1 METARTITVIP
12 AKINPVTGRV
22 ESTVKRRR
30 VAGYARVS
38 TDKDEQFTSFKA
50 QTDYYTQY
58 IQSNPSWEFVKV
70 YTDEG
75 ITGTSTRHREGFNQ
89 MVEDALAGKIDL
101 IVTKSVSRFARNT
114 VDSLTTVRKLKD
126 HGVEIY
132 FEKENIYTFDGKGE
146 LLITLMSS
154 LAQEESR
161 SISENV
167 TWGQRKRMADGKVTI
182 PYKHFL
188 GYERGENK
196 DAPPVVNPEQ
206 AEIVKRIYREY
217 KSGKSS
223 WTIAKE
229 LTADGIPT
237 PAGKTTWQRSTIESI
252 LTNEKYRG
260 SALLQKKITTDF
272 LSKRQKPNE
281 GEAPQYYIEQSHEA
295 IIRKALGHKY
305 SGNSIF
311 SARLVCADC
320 GEFFGSKVWN
330 STDKYRRTI
339 WQCNGKYKGE
349 HRCTTPHLEEQYIR
363 DAFVAAF
370 NSLIRRKDELTRNCQ
385 FVMDR
390 YTDCADLD
398 AQLSR
403 LEDELTIVTGLIQK
417 WVAENAKTAQDT
429 DAFMAKCRE
438 YDDRYRELQSKVEVI
453 EEEKRVRQG
462 RVKRFELF
470 MQALKKQHSELTEF
484 DESTWLAVIDTVL
497 VKPDGKLV
505 FRFANGMEVE
515 R

>member
-1 METARTITVIP
+1 MDRAVTKIEKKKAP
-12 AKINPVTGRV
+12 AVPLT
-22 ESTVKRRR
+22 R
-30 VAGYARVS
+30 VAAYSRVS
-38 TDKDEQFTSFKA
+38 TGKDAMLHSLTA
-50 QTDYYTQY
+50 QISYYSDY
-58 IQSNPSWEFVKV
+58 IQRHPGWLFCGVFS
-70 YTDEG
+70 DEAT
-75 ITGTSTRHREGFNQ
+75 TGTKEDRAGFQALLRECR
-89 MVEDALAGKIDL
+89 AGNIDL
-101 IVTKSVSRFARNT
+101 VITKSISRFARNT
-114 VDSLTTVRKLKD
+114 VVLLETVRELKELGID
-126 HGVEIY
+126 VY
-132 FEKENIYTFDGKGE
+132 FEEQNIHTISPDGE
-146 LLITLMSS
+146 LMLTILASY
-154 LAQEESR
+154 AQEESL
-161 SISENV
+161 SASENQKWRV
-167 TWGQRKRMADGKVTI
+167 QKGFEAGI
-182 PYKHFL
+182 PYDHTLL
-188 GYERGENK
+188 G
-196 DAPPVVNPEQ
+196 
-206 AEIVKRIYREY
+206 
-217 KSGKSS
+217 
-223 WTIAKE
+223 
-229 LTADGIPT
+229 
-237 PAGKTTWQRSTIESI
+237 
-252 LTNEKYRG
+252 YRG

-295 IIRKALGHKY
+295 IIPPDEWEIVQLEMARRKALGHKY

>member
-1 METARTITVIP
+1 MATARNVTVIP
-12 AKINPVTGRV
+12 ARINPTTGRV
-22 ESTVKRRR
+22 ENKIKKRK

-38 TDKDEQFTSFKA
+38 TDKDEQFTSFEA
-50 QTDYYTQY
+50 QTDYYTKF
-58 IQSNPSWEFVKV
+58 IQSNSAWEFVKV

-101 IVTKSVSRFARNT
+101 IITKSVSRFARNT
-114 VDSLTTVRKLKD
+114 VDSLTTVRKLKE
-126 HGVEIY
+126 HGVEVY
-132 FEKENIYTFDGKGE
+132 F
-146 LLITLMSS
+146 
-154 LAQEESR
+154 EESR

-167 TWGQRKRMADGKVTI
+167 TWGQRKRMADGKVNI

-188 GYERGENK
+188 GYEHGEGK

-206 AEIVKRIYREY
+206 AEIVKRIYREF
-217 KSGKSS
+217 KSGKTA

-237 PAGKTTWQRSTIESI
+237 PAGRTKWPQSTIESI
-252 LTNEKYRG
+252 LTNEKYKG
-260 SALLQKKITTDF
+260 AALLQKRVTLDF
-272 LSKRQKPNE
+272 LTKRQKVNE
-281 GEAPQYYIEQSHEA
+281 GEAPQYYVEESHEP
-295 IIRKALGHKY
+295 IIPPEEWEIVQLEMARRKALGRKY

-349 HRCTTPHLEEQYIR
+349 HRCSTPHLDEEYIKG
-363 DAFVAAF
+363 AFVMAF
-370 NSLIRRKDELTRNCQ
+370 NSIIRNKDELIRNCQ

-390 YTDCADLD
+390 YTDCSDVD
-398 AQLSR
+398 SQLKR
-403 LEDELTIVTGLIQK
+403 LGDELAVVSGLIQK

-429 DAFMAKCRE
+429 DAFTAKCRE
-438 YDDRYRELQSKVEVI
+438 YDDRYRELQSKVEEI

-470 MQALKKQHSELTEF
+470 LQALKKQHGELTAF

-515 R
+515 K